1 VARELRELARLV
13 AETRWEDVPIDVC
26 QQTLLVLL
34 DTFGVLTAGALAPE
48 VSRLRSALTAG
59 GGGGCTVVAPG
70 LPTADVRTAA
80 LLNGIAART
89 PELCEGHRFAHCQ
102 AAVQVLPTVLA
113 VGEQRDC
120 SGKEAALAL
129 MLGYEVA
136 VRLGLAATARSKA
149 HQNGQWPLLGAVAAA
164 ARLHGLDADGVHRTL
179 QIAAPLILA
188 PSYSHVGAGATALNV
203 AGGMSAFV
211 GALAPELVASGFGGL
226 EGGVEEAFG
235 ELVGDGFDPRLLLED
250 LGQRWEITRNHF
262 RLRAC
267 CNPIYPALDALE
279 QTLAELQPRPE
290 EIESVEA
297 ETYRFAS
304 LMREVE
310 PANSFAAHYSYPHAA
325 AAVITRGA
333 APLAAFEADALA
345 DPTIAALRPRIRLA
359 EDPALS
365 ALAPGQKSARVTLRL
380 KDGRQTTAFCEA
392 SRGGFERPYEQA
404 ELLEKFR
411 SLAGGLL
418 TPAGVQELESLL
430 LRLDWVPSVQEVF
443 ETLERG
449 QRASA
454 ER

>member
-1 VARELRELARLV
+1 MARELRELARLV
-13 AETRWEDVPIDVC
+13 AETRWEELPTEVC
-26 QQTLLVLL
+26 QQTLLVFL
-34 DTFGVLTAGALAPE
+34 DTFGVMTAGALAPE

-59 GGGGCTVVAPG
+59 GGGGCTVVGPG

-102 AAVQVLPTVLA
+102 AAVQVLPAVLA
-113 VGEQRDC
+113 VGEQRDS

-129 MLGYEVA
+129 LLGYEVA
-136 VRLGLAATARSKA
+136 VRIGLAATARPKA

-164 ARLHGLDADGVHRTL
+164 ARLAGLDADGVHRAL
-179 QIAAPLILA
+179 QVAAPLILA

-211 GALAPELVASGFGGL
+211 GSLAPELVTSGFGGL

-235 ELVGDGFDPRLLLED
+235 ELVGDGFAPEVLVERLGE
-250 LGQRWEITRNHF
+250 RWEITRNHY

-279 QTLAELQPRPE
+279 QTLVELRPRPE

-304 LMREVE
+304 LMRETD
-310 PANSFAAHYSYPHAA
+310 PANSFAAHYSFPHAA
-325 AAVITRGA
+325 AVVITRGE
-333 APLAAFEADALA
+333 APLSAFEAEALG
-345 DPTIAALRPRIRLA
+345 DPAIVALRRRIRIA

-365 ALAPGQKSARVTLRL
+365 ALAPVQKSARVTLRL
-380 KDGRQTTAFCEA
+380 RDGRQATAFCEA
-392 SRGGFERPYEQA
+392 SRGGFERPYDQA
-404 ELLEKFR
+404 ELLAKFR
-411 SLAGGLL
+411 SLAAELL
-418 TPAGVQELESLL
+418 TPVGVQELESLL
-430 LRLDWVPSVQEVF
+430 LRLDWVPSVQELF
-443 ETLERG
+443 ETVERG
-449 QRASA
+449 LRRA
-454 ER
+454 